1 MGGGNLPLAEVN
13 PTRSELLELKRKI
26 EFSQVGYDLLKKKR
40 DALMLELFAAIKK
53 AKDARE
59 ELDREYEI
67 ALEKIAVAQATDGI
81 AKLKSSA
88 FARTDTPDIIVEKQ
102 NIMGIEVPHI
112 STVSVRKKLYE
123 RGYGIGNT
131 SSRIDEASYHY
142 EIVVEKIIIAAE
154 FEAIIKRILTEI
166 ERTKRRVNALEHRII
181 PQLIETQQKIQT
193 RLNEQERENIF
204 VIKKIKK
211 CMRGS

>member
-1 MGGGNLPLAEVN
+1 
-13 PTRSELLELKRKI
+13 I
-26 EFSQVGYDLLKKKR
+26 
-40 DALMLELFAAIKK
+40 AI
-53 AKDARE
+53 
-59 ELDREYEI
+59 
-67 ALEKIAVAQATDGI
+67 AQATDGI

-112 STVSVRKKLYE
+112 SNVSVRKKLYE

-142 EIVVEKIIIAAE
+142 EIVVEKIIITAE

-166 ERTKRRVNALEHRII
+166 ERTKRRLNALEHRII
-181 PQLIETQQKIQT
+181 PQLIETQQKIQA

-211 CMRGS
+211 DMRGT